1 MSASPLVRL
10 QRDIDAIAHR
20 AAPPAPLTAVAVA
33 QASGLAPDEWQRTVL
48 ESDARQLIL
57 LCARQSGKSTISAV
71 LATHAALYQAPSL
84 VLCLSPSQR
93 QSTELF
99 RKCLDIYRAL
109 GEPVAAIVQTR
120 LELELANGSRL
131 VALPSGEAK
140 IRGFSGVDLLLCDEA
155 SRIPEALYQSARPM
169 LSISGGRLVL
179 LSTPFGKRGFFHHE
193 WTEGG
198 ASWERTK
205 ITAHDC
211 PRISADWLVQ
221 ERATIGQWWFSQEY
235 LCSFEEAEDQ
245 LFHDHDIDAAFSDTI
260 APLWAPEGLQP

>member
-1 MSASPLVRL
+1 MTL
-10 QRDIDAIAHR
+10 QALEKR
-20 AAPPAPLTAVAVA
+20 AAALWHRLEPPAAPLTAVEVA
-33 QASGLAPDEWQRTVL
+33 RAGGLEPDPWQRRVL
-48 ESDARQLIL
+48 ESEAPQMIL
-57 LCARQSGKSTISAV
+57 LCSRQSGKST
-71 LATHAALYQAPSL
+71 TTAALAMHATLYRPPSL

-93 QSTELF
+93 QSVELY
-99 RKCLDIYRAL
+99 RKCMQLFRAL
-109 GEPVAAIVQTR
+109 GEPVAPVIQTR

-131 VALPSGEAK
+131 VALPSGESK

-155 SRIPEALYQSARPM
+155 SRIPDALYQSVRPM
-169 LSISGGRLVL
+169 LAVSGGQLVL

-211 PRISADWLVQ
+211 PRISAAWLAQ
-221 ERATIGQWWFSQEY
+221 ERATIGDWWFSQEY

-260 APLWAPEGLQP
+260 APLWAPEAMQP